1 VQEKVDIGPLRSRS
15 LMAFVSVIG
24 WIVLQNSKM
33 TVRENFAIRP
43 SKWIFGDTAPC
54 NDLTKAAGWK
64 SDYSCDPLH
73 TFRANAPVPL
83 EKIWTH
89 PKKSFATQSGE
100 HRSRALLVGAAESDP
115 ERSSQRLSICAAID
129 A

>member
-1 VQEKVDIGPLRSRS
+1 
-15 LMAFVSVIG
+15 
-24 WIVLQNSKM
+24 M

-89 PKKSFATQSGE
+89 PKKSFATQSANGD
-100 HRSRALLVGAAESDP
+100 HRAAVVDGDDTIKKPITPLPPIHCVYSGKL
-115 ERSSQRLSICAAID
+115 QKWHRLD
-129 A
+129 

>member
-1 VQEKVDIGPLRSRS
+1 
-15 LMAFVSVIG
+15 MASVSVIG

-89 PKKSFATQSGE
+89 PKKSFATQSPSKRTLNRCRGMSAFWANKR
-100 HRSRALLVGAAESDP
+100 H
-115 ERSSQRLSICAAID
+115 
-129 A
+129 

>member
-1 VQEKVDIGPLRSRS
+1 VSALPL
-15 LMAFVSVIG
+15 
-24 WIVLQNSKM
+24 IVLQNSKM

-89 PKKSFATQSGE
+89 PKKSFATQSG
-100 HRSRALLVGAAESDP
+100 VKPTPQDPAAAAANDP
-115 ERSSQRLSICAAID
+115 LRRLATVN
-129 A
+129 